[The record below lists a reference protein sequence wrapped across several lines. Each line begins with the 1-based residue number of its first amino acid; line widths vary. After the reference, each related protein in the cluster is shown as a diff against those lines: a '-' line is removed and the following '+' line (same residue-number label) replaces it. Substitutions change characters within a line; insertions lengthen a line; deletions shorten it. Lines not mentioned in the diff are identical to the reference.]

1 MGKFEGMDPK
11 LVRDLLS
18 EVQRAAEQMRNV
30 EGKVAQ
36 LMSGAGLS
44 SQSAHRPVQVADA
57 CDVMVRDVSA
67 RVTLLEKRV
76 AQNTTA
82 PAAEP
87 KAGDPKPETGSPAEG
102 AKPETGSQ
110 NGAKPETPKTE
121 DLKPAV
127 GSDDKPR
134 VGDQSAESTR
144 RDDPED
150 AGPGSPKADETKPE
164 AKPESKP
171 ETKPESKP
179 EAGSK
184 GDETSP
190 RDDRKET
197 PKPEASGADDRKPET
212 GSKADETSPREG
224 EPSKETSK
232 ENGKPT
238 DTAPREV
245 PRPDPTP
252 DPPKAEESR
261 PESPKPDPRPDPPRA
276 EEPRPEPPRPDPPK
290 AEEPRPEPPRPD
302 PAPEP
307 PRAEEPRPEP
317 PAPDPVPE
325 APRGDSVP
333 PPDAHTPDSPA
344 PRSEDARPEAPAPDR
359 VPEVPNAQGA
369 PVPGTPNAEGAPV
382 PQAPGQDS
390 APAPDAPRADDARP
404 GTPRVEDLRPAVPGP
419 GENPQG
425 GGQPL
430 DTAPREAPDAP
441 RTPEVSRPDT
451 GLVPGAPQGEST
463 PAPEPPRAGDTRP
476 EIVNADDTTPRGQD
490 QTGTAPVNDSDAKGG
505 TGSKGDETTPRG
517 DSTGNAPDAKGDTGS
532 KGDETTPRG
541 DSTGNA
547 PDAKG
552 DAGSKG
558 DERSP
563 RDGGGTSGD
572 TVHDT
577 SRKDHPDDIDQ
588 SGDSRAKVVEVDG
601 VKVLQIPLDAPTAA
615 EVDELLK
622 NIEDIPP
629 LEMPTIDGASVTTG
643 PPGQVEPHGPLDSAR
658 PAYPLLDT
666 AGPATDQTVQPP
678 GTGGDAAPQS
688 TGTTSGEPAP
698 QPAGTTSG
706 EPAAPRPAVA
716 TQGESPSQ
724 ATGDAAPRPAGTASG
739 EPAIQTAGTTSGE
752 AATRPAGGPVP
763 SVGDAVSAEAPGAGD
778 TPGPAAG
785 TAPGGVAAQPGEGS
799 AARWADDGSD
809 VVTAEARPLDLDA
822 LRTLADNA
830 REIEPLEMP
839 GVSVPDGETW
849 GEGAWAPMD
858 VGPDG
863 PAGDVEPGDPLRP
876 IPPPGG
882 GR

>member
-30 EGKVAQ
+30 EGKVSQ
-36 LMSGAGLS
+36 MMSGAGLS
-44 SQSAHRPVQVADA
+44 SQSTHRPVQIADA

-67 RVTLLEKRV
+67 RVTLLEKKV
-76 AQNTTA
+76 SQNATA
-82 PAAEP
+82 PPAEP
-87 KAGDPKPETGSPAEG
+87 KAGDPKPETGSQGEGAKPQTDSQNG

-110 NGAKPETPKTE
+110 NDTKPDTPKAE

-127 GSDDKPR
+127 GADDRPR
-134 VGDQSAESTR
+134 VGDQSAESTQ
-144 RDDPED
+144 RDDPKD
-150 AGPGSPKADETKPE
+150 SSKPDTKPDTPKADTPKTDE
-164 AKPESKP
+164 A
-171 ETKPESKP
+171 KP

-190 RDDRKET
+190 RDDRDDRKET

-212 GSKADETSPREG
+212 GSKADETSPRER
-224 EPSKETSK
+224 ETSK
-232 ENGKPT
+232 ESGKPT

-245 PRPDPTP
+245 PKPDSTP
-252 DPPKAEESR
+252 EPPRAEESR
-261 PESPKPDPRPDPPRA
+261 PE
-276 EEPRPEPPRPDPPK
+276 PPK
-290 AEEPRPEPPRPD
+290 PD

-317 PAPDPVPE
+317 PKPDPVPE
-325 APRGDSVP
+325 VPKGDSAP
-333 PPDAHTPDSPA
+333 PPEAHTPDSPSLPDA
-344 PRSEDARPEAPAPDR
+344 PRAEDPRPGAPAPDR

-369 PVPGTPNAEGAPV
+369 PVPEAPR
-382 PQAPGQDS
+382 QDS
-390 APAPDAPRADDARP
+390 APAPDVPRADDARP
-404 GTPRVEDLRPAVPGP
+404 ETPRVEDLKPAVSGP

-425 GGQPL
+425 GGPPV
-430 DTAPREAPDAP
+430 DTAPREAPDVP
-441 RTPEVSRPDT
+441 RTPETSTPDT
-451 GLVPGAPQGEST
+451 GLEPGTPQGESA
-463 PAPEPPRAGDTRP
+463 PAPEPPRADDTRP

-490 QTGTAPVNDSDAKGG
+490 PTGNAPVNDS
-505 TGSKGDETTPRG
+505 
-517 DSTGNAPDAKGDTGS
+517 DAKGDTGS

-541 DSTGNA
+541 DSTGNPPA
-547 PDAKG
+547 NDPDAKG
-552 DAGSKG
+552 DIGSKG

-563 RDGGGTSGD
+563 REEGRSSGD
-572 TVHDT
+572 TVLDT
-577 SRKDHPDDIDQ
+577 PRKDHPDDIDQ
-588 SGDSRAKVVEVDG
+588 SGDSKAKIVEVDG

-629 LEMPTIDGASVTTG
+629 LEMPTIDGVSGTAG
-643 PPGQVEPHGPLDSAR
+643 QPGWVEPHEPLDSAK

-678 GTGGDAAPQS
+678 GTGGDTTPQS
-688 TGTTSGEPAP
+688 TGTTSGEP
-698 QPAGTTSG
+698 
-706 EPAAPRPAVA
+706 
-716 TQGESPSQ
+716 
-724 ATGDAAPRPAGTASG
+724 AAPRPAGTASG
-739 EPAIQTAGTTSGE
+739 EPAIQTAGTTSNE
-752 AATRPAGGPVP
+752 AATPPAGGPGP
-763 SVGDAVSAEAPGAGD
+763 SIGDAVSGEARGAEGTSGQ
-778 TPGPAAG
+778 AAG
-785 TAPGGVAAQPGEGS
+785 AAPGGVAAQPGEGGEGS
-799 AARWADDGSD
+799 AARWANDGSD

-822 LRTLADNA
+822 LKTLADNA

-858 VGPDG
+858 IRPDG
-863 PAGDVEPGDPLRP
+863 PAGDVEPGDPQRP

>member
-18 EVQRAAEQMRNV
+18 EVQRAAERMRNV
-30 EGKVAQ
+30 EGKVSQ

-44 SQSAHRPVQVADA
+44 SQSTHRPVQIADA

-67 RVTLLEKRV
+67 RVTLLEKKV
-76 AQNTTA
+76 SQNTTA
-82 PAAEP
+82 PTAEP
-87 KAGDPKPETGSPAEG
+87 KAGDPKPEAGSPGEG
-102 AKPETGSQ
+102 AKPQTDSQNGAKPEAGSQ
-110 NGAKPETPKTE
+110 NGAKPESPKAE

-127 GSDDKPR
+127 GGDDKPR
-134 VGDQSAESTR
+134 VGDQSDESTR
-144 RDDPED
+144 RDDPKDPKPDTKPET
-150 AGPGSPKADETKPE
+150 PKADTPKAEE
-164 AKPESKP
+164 G
-171 ETKPESKP
+171 KP

-190 RDDRKET
+190 RDDRDDRKET
-197 PKPEASGADDRKPET
+197 PKPEASGGDERKPET

-224 EPSKETSK
+224 ETSKETGKDSGK
-232 ENGKPT
+232 EAGKETGKPT
-238 DTAPREV
+238 DSAPREV
-245 PRPDPTP
+245 PRADP
-252 DPPKAEESR
+252 A
-261 PESPKPDPRPDPPRA
+261 PEPPRA
-276 EEPRPEPPRPDPPK
+276 EEPRPEPPRPDPAPEPPR

-325 APRGDSVP
+325 APR
-333 PPDAHTPDSPA
+333 A
-344 PRSEDARPEAPAPDR
+344 EDTRPEAPAPDR
-359 VPEVPNAQGA
+359 APQVPNAEGA
-369 PVPGTPNAEGAPV
+369 PVPGTPNAEGAP
-382 PQAPGQDS
+382 APEAPRQDS
-390 APAPDAPRADDARP
+390 APAPDAPRTDAPRADDARP
-404 GTPRVEDLRPAVPGP
+404 EAPRVEDLKPAVPGP

-425 GGQPL
+425 GGQPV
-430 DTAPREAPDAP
+430 DTAPREAPDVP
-441 RTPEVSRPDT
+441 RTPETPAPDS
-451 GLVPGAPQGEST
+451 GLVPERPQGEPT
-463 PAPEPPRAGDTRP
+463 PGAEDRRP
-476 EIVNADDTTPRGQD
+476 EIVNADDTTRGQD
-490 QTGTAPVNDSDAKGG
+490 QAGNVPVNDSDAKGD
-505 TGSKGDETTPRG
+505 TGSKGDDTTPRG

-577 SRKDHPDDIDQ
+577 PRKDHPDDIDQ

-629 LEMPTIDGASVTTG
+629 LEMPTIDGASATVG
-643 PPGQVEPHGPLDSAR
+643 QPGWVEPHAPLDSAR

-678 GTGGDAAPQS
+678 GTGGDTTSPQS
-688 TGTTSGEPAP
+688 TGTTSGEPAAP
-698 QPAGTTSG
+698 QPA
-706 EPAAPRPAVA
+706 PA
-716 TQGESPSQ
+716 TQ
-724 ATGDAAPRPAGTASG
+724 GDAAPRPAGTASG

-752 AATRPAGGPVP
+752 AATRPAGEPVP
-763 SVGDAVSAEAPGAGD
+763 SIGDAVSGEARGAEGASGQ
-778 TPGPAAG
+778 AAG
-785 TAPGGVAAQPGEGS
+785 AAPGGVAAQAGEGGGGGEGGEG
-799 AARWADDGSD
+799 AVARWANDGSD

-822 LRTLADNA
+822 LRTLADNV

-849 GEGAWAPMD
+849 GEGAWVPMD
-858 VGPDG
+858 IGPDG
-863 PAGDVEPGDPLRP
+863 PAGDVDPGDPLRP